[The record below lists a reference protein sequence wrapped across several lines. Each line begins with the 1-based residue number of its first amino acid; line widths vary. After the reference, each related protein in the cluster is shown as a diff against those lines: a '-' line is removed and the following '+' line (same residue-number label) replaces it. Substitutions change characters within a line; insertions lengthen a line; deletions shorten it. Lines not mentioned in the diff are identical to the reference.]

1 MDQPFEDFYEDLQ
14 VSPNADQETIER
26 VYRLLAK
33 RYHPDN
39 SGTGG
44 VEKFD
49 VITKVKW
56 LGTLSRFKYLD

>member
-1 MDQPFEDFYEDLQ
+1 MEQHSFIDYYEDLQ

-39 SGTGG
+39 HLTGAPR
-44 VEKFD
+44 
-49 VITKVKW
+49 KV
-56 LGTLSRFKYLD
+56 